1 MVPASAVHKS
11 GRANSGTTTILHQV
25 DGSGRSNR
33 LPATGILILM
43 HDDLAEL
50 LPVSVAARELRL
62 SAQRVRVLID
72 QGHLPAIRTPLG
84 RLVRREDVVRFRAR
98 RDQFGR
104 YRVSEATDGQAP

>member
-1 MVPASAVHKS
+1 VLQAYWF
-11 GRANSGTTTILHQV
+11 
-25 DGSGRSNR
+25 
-33 LPATGILILM
+33 LM
-43 HDDLAEL
+43 NDDLAEL
-50 LPVSVAARELRL
+50 LPVSVAARELQL

-104 YRVSEATDGQAP
+104 YRVSEAR